1 MDSLYK
7 AAKLAP
13 AAHPVDTAH
22 HFLDYIIPEGVI
34 LSPASTLAL
43 MPMTTDTETHT
54 PATQVLKK

>member
-1 MDSLYK
+1 MDTLYK

-13 AAHPVDTAH
+13 AADPVNTAD
-22 HFLDYIIPEGVI
+22 HFLDYIIPEVII

-43 MPMTTDTETHT
+43 MPVSTDIRT